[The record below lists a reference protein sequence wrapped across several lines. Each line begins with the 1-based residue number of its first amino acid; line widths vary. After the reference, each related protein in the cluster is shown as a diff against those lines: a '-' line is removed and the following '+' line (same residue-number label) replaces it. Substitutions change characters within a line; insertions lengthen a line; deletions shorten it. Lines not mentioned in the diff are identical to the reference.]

1 MATVSASAIP
11 VREGAP
17 APIALSIAEI
27 RAVVGAWRNAAQ
39 RSLDAGFD
47 ICEIHGAHGYLI
59 HQFLSP
65 LANRRTDAYGGDL
78 QGRMRLPLEIVSA
91 VRAVWP
97 EDKPLFFRVSAVDG
111 TGGAWNLDDTV
122 AFAHGL
128 KQHGIDVISCSS
140 GGIDGPL
147 VGAVVPRVPGY
158 QVPYAERVR
167 KEADIM
173 TCAVG
178 LITEPQQAESILKNG
193 QADFIA
199 LARELMYNPNWP
211 VHAAKALGYED
222 YLELLPPA
230 YTWWLKRR
238 EQIRELTPRS
248 DVAK

>member
-1 MATVSASAIP
+1 
-11 VREGAP
+11 
-17 APIALSIAEI
+17 
-27 RAVVGAWRNAAQ
+27 
-39 RSLDAGFD
+39 
-47 ICEIHGAHGYLI
+47 
-59 HQFLSP
+59 
-65 LANRRTDAYGGDL
+65 
-78 QGRMRLPLEIVSA
+78 
-91 VRAVWP
+91 
-97 EDKPLFFRVSAVDG
+97 
-111 TGGAWNLDDTV
+111 
-122 AFAHGL
+122 L

-167 KEADIM
+167 KEADMM

>member
-1 MATVSASAIP
+1 M
-11 VREGAP
+11 
-17 APIALSIAEI
+17 
-27 RAVVGAWRNAAQ
+27 
-39 RSLDAGFD
+39 
-47 ICEIHGAHGYLI
+47 
-59 HQFLSP
+59 
-65 LANRRTDAYGGDL
+65 
-78 QGRMRLPLEIVSA
+78 
-91 VRAVWP
+91 
-97 EDKPLFFRVSAVDG
+97 
-111 TGGAWNLDDTV
+111 
-122 AFAHGL
+122 
-128 KQHGIDVISCSS
+128 
-140 GGIDGPL
+140 
-147 VGAVVPRVPGY
+147 
-158 QVPYAERVR
+158 
-167 KEADIM
+167 M